1 VKKRRYTREDFQY
14 KKEKEVYLCPN
25 GKELRLDNRR
35 TKIRNYVLRKY
46 ASRQKDCSD
55 CGLREK
61 CLRKKETKRRYLLI
75 PLEKHER
82 DFSKEMIKKIDTEEG
97 REIYSERMK
106 IVEPVF
112 ANIRIQK
119 RMDYLTLRGKVK
131 VNIQWL
137 LYCIVHNIG
146 KIGCYGMGYG

>member
-1 VKKRRYTREDFQY
+1 M
-14 KKEKEVYLCPN
+14 
-25 GKELRLDNRR
+25 
-35 TKIRNYVLRKY
+35 LRKY
-46 ASRQKDCSD
+46 ASRQRDCTD
-55 CGLREK
+55 CKLREE

-97 REIYSERMK
+97 RQIYSERMK

-112 ANIRIQK
+112 ANIRVQK

-146 KIGCYGMGYG
+146 KIGCYGMRYG